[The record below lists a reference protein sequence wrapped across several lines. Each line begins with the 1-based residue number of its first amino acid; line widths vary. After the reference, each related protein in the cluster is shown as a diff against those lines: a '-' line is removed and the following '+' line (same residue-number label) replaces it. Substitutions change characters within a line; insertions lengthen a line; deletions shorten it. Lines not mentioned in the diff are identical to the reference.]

1 MTNEQIIEE
10 CKKFHPSFKVE
21 REGDVL
27 KMTVK
32 HGGTTWGRIA
42 RLDGSAE
49 ENETRANAMHHAALH
64 WSKEHRAVA

>member
-21 REGDVL
+21 RDGDVL

-32 HGGTTWGRIA
+32 HGGTTWGSAAKPEGPPEADELRI
-42 RLDGSAE
+42 
-49 ENETRANAMHHAALH
+49 NALHHAALQ
-64 WSKEHRAVA
+64 WSKEHREAG